1 MTPSQVIVAIAAVIL
16 LIPALLAFMRLA
28 KGPTGLDRGIASDV
42 LIAVLIASIC
52 AHAVWFRTSVALIII
67 LVLSLVGFTTAVGL
81 ARLITGA
88 TARERSFLEAEA
100 RAAYLNDP
108 GPQATTGDRTEAQVH
123 ALDPGRVD
131 EDLELRARLRQV
143 RDA

>member
-1 MTPSQVIVAIAAVIL
+1 MAAASTTKTSALQALRQSQKARFRL
-16 LIPALLAFMRLA
+16 TLAFTD
-28 KGPTGLDRGIASDV
+28 PIASDV

-108 GPQATTGDRTEAQVH
+108 VPQATTGAPPT
-123 ALDPGRVD
+123 P
-131 EDLELRARLRQV
+131 
-143 RDA
+143 